1 MNMQKGFTLI
11 ELMIV
16 VAIIGILASVALP
29 QYQNYTK
36 RSADGACLA
45 EASAA
50 SKVALADLLDPQA
63 QNTYVTPAS
72 FTGNF
77 SACNKTL
84 AAPTGGNI
92 ELSGTNSQVRVQ
104 AVKGNTDKF
113 IRCDLAK
120 GASCTIGT

>member
-45 EASAA
+45 EMSAA
-50 SKVALADLLDPQA
+50 AKVTLADLLDPQA
-63 QNTYVTPAS
+63 TVSYVTGAS
-72 FTGNF
+72 IGVNF
-77 SACNKTL
+77 NACNAL
-84 AAPTGGNI
+84 PAATQYGL
-92 ELSGTNSQVRVQ
+92 ESGTTTTVQ
-104 AVKGNTDKF
+104 TNAKKGTAGKNIT
-113 IRCDLAK
+113 CDLAA
-120 GASCTIGT
+120 GAKCVIS